1 METVKGTGLQPIS
14 QTNIKGQKIE
24 VRRRRRRRMGS
35 IFPMSQDARELGC
48 FWM

>member
-1 METVKGTGLQPIS
+1 MEAVKGTGLQPIS

-24 VRRRRRRRMGS
+24 GRRRRRRMGS